1 MNEFTGGAVKVRCID
16 CAHLSG
22 KQCARKKTSVVPK
35 KRRTCTLYAFKG
47 EYINRTPAEAMRVP
61 YMDKSARRL
70 LRKMVNLGVIPV
82 AESPDAEGSYKRIP
96 MPRSTATAG
105 VLGVKNTDKKMLED
119 CQEESAGSSIPVG
132 ESVPASAAN
141 ISEDNNGQD
150 SSGS

>member
-1 MNEFTGGAVKVRCID
+1 MGEFTGGAVKVRCID
-16 CAHLSG
+16 CDHLSG

-35 KRRTCTLYAFKG
+35 KRRTCTLYDFKG

-61 YMDKSARRL
+61 YMDKSTRRL

-82 AESPDAEGSYKRIP
+82 AESSDAEGSYKRIP

-105 VLGVKNTDKKMLED
+105 VLGVKNIDDKMLEGS
-119 CQEESAGSSIPVG
+119 QEGSQGSSTPA
-132 ESVPASAAN
+132 EEDVPASTAN
-141 ISEDNNGQD
+141 TSEDNNGQD